1 MQWHTRLTA
10 ALLAGALIFS
20 AVSCDST
27 DSSIPDA
34 AELDRLHA
42 GLRTKA
48 QYYYDRLDE
57 RKARGDISSAEY
69 EIERTKLDGWVWEQA
84 KDAAWRSHSL
94 AESERRALGIP
105 TPDSAQQIAIQSGES
120 GIGTGGGGSFYR
132 PYSQVYGSQMGGS
145 GANPMTG
152 SGYRPGS
159 IAGYGR

>member
-1 MQWHTRLTA
+1 MQWHLRLTA
-10 ALLAGALIFS
+10 ALFTSALLFT
-20 AVSCDST
+20 AVSCNST
-27 DSSIPDA
+27 DSTIPDA
-34 AELDRLHA
+34 AELDHLHA
-42 GLRTKA
+42 GLRTKS

-57 RKARGDISSAEY
+57 RKARGEISSAEY
-69 EIERTKLDGWVWEQA
+69 DAERDKLDRWVWEQA

-105 TPDSAQQIAIQSGES
+105 TPEAGQQISIQSGES

-132 PYSQVYGSQMGGS
+132 PSNQVYGSQMGGS

>member
-1 MQWHTRLTA
+1 MQWQTTLAA
-10 ALLAGALIFS
+10 ALLSGSLIFS

-27 DSSIPDA
+27 DSTIPDA

-57 RKARGDISSAEY
+57 RKARGEISSTEYDAE
-69 EIERTKLDGWVWEQA
+69 RDKLDGWVWEQA

-105 TPDSAQQIAIQSGES
+105 TPDSAQQISIQSSES

-132 PYSQVYGSQMGGS
+132 PYSQAGSQMTGS
-145 GANPMTG
+145 TANPMTG